1 MPLFFPL
8 VCWYHGPNN
17 SDEPAAAMA
26 RLRLRIDFSPSGSVG
41 PGKIRLLELI
51 GDTGS
56 ISAAAR
62 ALEMSYRRA
71 WLLID
76 DLNQLFR
83 EPVVSASAGGRKG
96 GGAELTAFGRTL
108 IDEYRAIEAEA
119 HEAVSAR
126 LARLQESAVGGGC
139 DVPEGE
145 RRFACRAS

>member
-1 MPLFFPL
+1 
-8 VCWYHGPNN
+8 
-17 SDEPAAAMA
+17 MA

-41 PGKIRLLELI
+41 PGKIRLLEQI

-83 EPVVSASAGGRKG
+83 DPVVSASAGGRKG
-96 GGAELTAFGRTL
+96 GGAELTPFGRTL
-108 IDEYRAIEAEA
+108 IGEYRAIEAEVQA
-119 HEAVSAR
+119 AVSAR
-126 LARLQESAVGGGC
+126 LDRLQGETVGTEGRP
-139 DVPEGE
+139 VPEDEG
-145 RRFACRAS
+145 RFTGRAP

>member
-1 MPLFFPL
+1 
-8 VCWYHGPNN
+8 
-17 SDEPAAAMA
+17 MA

-83 EPVVSASAGGRKG
+83 DPVVSASAGGRKG
-96 GGAELTAFGRTL
+96 GGAELTPFGRTL
-108 IDEYRAIEAEA
+108 IGEYRAIEAEVHA
-119 HEAVSAR
+119 AVSAR
-126 LARLQESAVGGGC
+126 LDRLQGGTVSTGGC
-139 DVPEGE
+139 TVPEDGC
-145 RRFACRAS
+145 RFAGRVP